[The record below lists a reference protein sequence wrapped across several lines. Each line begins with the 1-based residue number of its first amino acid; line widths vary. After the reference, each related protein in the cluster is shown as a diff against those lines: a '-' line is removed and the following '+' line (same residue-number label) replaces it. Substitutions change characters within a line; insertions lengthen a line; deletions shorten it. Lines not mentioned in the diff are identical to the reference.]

1 MLSEE
6 TVKQIFFQ
14 SDRPRKDPLI
24 ADEVDIMQFAHN
36 IESYVAVEC
45 ARNEHAR
52 CVAIV
57 KEMNRAVGEALDN
70 WPPGGHRLHRSL
82 AAGPWRWKERGW

>member
-6 TVKQIFFQ
+6 TIKQIFFQ

-36 IESYVAVEC
+36 IELFVAVQY
-45 ARNEHAR
+45 ARKEHAR
-52 CVAIV
+52 CVQIV
-57 KEMNRAVGEALDN
+57 KEMNSAVGEALEN
-70 WPPGGHRLHRSL
+70 QKP
-82 AAGPWRWKERGW
+82 E

>member
-6 TVKQIFFQ
+6 TIKQIFFQ

-36 IESYVAVEC
+36 IELFVEVEF
-45 ARNEHAR
+45 ARREHAR
-52 CVAIV
+52 CVEIV
-57 KEMNRAVGEALDN
+57 KQMNRAVGEALEN
-70 WPPGGHRLHRSL
+70 QRP
-82 AAGPWRWKERGW
+82 A

>member
-14 SDRPRKDPLI
+14 SDRPRKDPLL

-36 IESYVAVEC
+36 IEQYVAVEY
-45 ARNEHAR
+45 ARKEHAR
-52 CVAIV
+52 CVEIV
-57 KEMNRAVGEALDN
+57 KDLNRVVGDKLETLR
-70 WPPGGHRLHRSL
+70 PV
-82 AAGPWRWKERGW
+82 

>member
-36 IESYVAVEC
+36 IELYVAVEY
-45 ARNEHAR
+45 ARKEHAR
-52 CVAIV
+52 CVEIV
-57 KEMNRAVGEALDN
+57 SHLNREVAKALDN
-70 WPPGGHRLHRSL
+70 QRP
-82 AAGPWRWKERGW
+82 E

>member
-6 TVKQIFFQ
+6 MVKQIFFQ

-24 ADEVDIMQFAHN
+24 ADEVDILQFAHN
-36 IESYVAVEC
+36 IEQVVAVEY
-45 ARNEHAR
+45 ARKEHAR

-57 KEMNRAVGEALDN
+57 KDMNVAVGNALEN
-70 WPPGGHRLHRSL
+70 QRP
-82 AAGPWRWKERGW
+82 A

>member
-6 TVKQIFFQ
+6 TIKQIFFQ

-36 IESYVAVEC
+36 IELFVAVQY
-45 ARNEHAR
+45 ARKEHAR
-52 CVAIV
+52 CVQIV
-57 KEMNRAVGEALDN
+57 REMNSAVGEALEN
-70 WPPGGHRLHRSL
+70 QRP
-82 AAGPWRWKERGW
+82 E

>member
-14 SDRPRKDPLI
+14 SDRPRKDPLL
-24 ADEVDIMQFAHN
+24 ADEIDILQFAHN
-36 IESYVAVEC
+36 VELYVN
-45 ARNEHAR
+45 RKEHAR

-57 KEMNRAVGEALDN
+57 KSINAAVGNALEYQR
-70 WPPGGHRLHRSL
+70 P
-82 AAGPWRWKERGW
+82 E

>member
-24 ADEVDIMQFAHN
+24 ADEVDIMQFALN
-36 IESYVAVEC
+36 IEQYVAVEY
-45 ARNEHAR
+45 ARKEHAR
-52 CVAIV
+52 CVEIV
-57 KEMNRAVGEALDN
+57 KDMNRAVGEALDN
-70 WPPGGHRLHRSL
+70 QRP
-82 AAGPWRWKERGW
+82 A